1 MKPHTQTAV
10 HFASVA
16 VFVLAL
22 ATSLLLLRYG
32 WINFQGDGSS
42 DFTKL
47 LTKVLDKRESTFA
60 LFGAFL
66 TALPAMCLSL
76 ANTKSGTLTKRGR
89 MYLGLL
95 IPLWIIAAL
104 ANILIEPTGD
114 AAGGAELAKS
124 ADTFALSLF
133 TYATTFLTAIFGLN
147 AYLGSE

>member
-10 HFASVA
+10 HVASVA

-22 ATSLLLLRYG
+22 AMSLLLLRYG
-32 WINFQGDGSS
+32 WITFEGDGSS
-42 DFTKL
+42 DFTVFLEKIL
-47 LTKVLDKRESTFA
+47 GKRESTFA

-89 MYLGLL
+89 TYLYLL
-95 IPLWIIAAL
+95 IPVWIVAAV
-104 ANILIEPTGD
+104 ANILIESTGD
-114 AAGGAELAKS
+114 AAGGTELAKS

-147 AYLGSE
+147 AYLGSD